1 MHQEEAM
8 KPFRKKRPCR
18 KRKCLNCSELFK
30 PDYRNTH
37 HQRYCEK
44 PDCRLASKKASQSKW
59 LCSKKGAGYFKGAQN
74 VIHVQK
80 WRKKNPGYWRKKSSV
95 IPNALQEDCFS
106 QPVKTQ
112 CDTVDLTTH
121 TLQDLCS
128 LQVPLLLGLIS
139 NLTGDAL
146 QDNICHSIRNFIH
159 LGHDIL
165 GNSPAP

>member
-1 MHQEEAM
+1 M
-8 KPFRKKRPCR
+8 KPYKKKRYHR
-18 KRKCLNCSELFK
+18 KRKCLNCKELFT
-30 PDYRNTH
+30 PDYRNVY
-37 HQRYCEK
+37 HQEYCRK
-44 PDCRLASKKASQSKW
+44 PDCRYASKKASQAKW
-59 LCSKKGAGYFKGAQN
+59 LSSDKGSGYFKGAQN
-74 VIHVQK
+74 VLHVQK

-95 IPNALQEDCFS
+95 VKNALQEDCFS
-106 QPVKTQ
+106 QSVKNQ
-112 CDTVDLTTH
+112 GDTADLTAR

-165 GNSPAP
+165 GNSPDP